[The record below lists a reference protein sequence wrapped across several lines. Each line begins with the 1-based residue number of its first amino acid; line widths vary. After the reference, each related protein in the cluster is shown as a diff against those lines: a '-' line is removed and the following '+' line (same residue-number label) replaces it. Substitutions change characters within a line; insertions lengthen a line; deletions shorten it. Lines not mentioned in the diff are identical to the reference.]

1 MCPRFVT
8 TLEYFLIS
16 PSMSIRDA
24 IASIDKNSEGIAL
37 VTDDGNRLI
46 RTVTDGDIRRAML
59 AKLALDDTIGTLLR
73 SQITPVDSKP
83 ITAPFDT
90 SDASILRLMNEL
102 KIRHVPLVDEHNRV
116 VDIAL
121 LRHLVRDYEP
131 GLEAIVMAGGFGT
144 RLHPL
149 TEETPKPMLPVG
161 GRPLM
166 EYTIKQLRNVGIKK
180 VNIATHF
187 RPDKIID
194 HFGDGSDIGVD
205 LNYVN
210 EMSPLG
216 TAGALGLVEEWRGT
230 LLMINGDILTNV
242 DFNAMHRFHQEH
254 QAILTVAVRQYDL
267 QIPYGVIE
275 SNDSFVV
282 DITEKPEAKFLVN
295 AGIYL
300 IEPSART
307 HLPKEERFDM
317 TDLIKKLIADGQ
329 PVACFPIREYW
340 LDIGQ
345 HDDYIRAQEDA
356 KNGRV

>member
-1 MCPRFVT
+1 
-8 TLEYFLIS
+8 
-16 PSMSIRDA
+16 
-24 IASIDKNSEGIAL
+24 
-37 VTDDGNRLI
+37 
-46 RTVTDGDIRRAML
+46 
-59 AKLALDDTIGTLLR
+59 
-73 SQITPVDSKP
+73 
-83 ITAPFDT
+83 
-90 SDASILRLMNEL
+90 
-102 KIRHVPLVDEHNRV
+102 
-116 VDIAL
+116 
-121 LRHLVRDYEP
+121 
-131 GLEAIVMAGGFGT
+131 MAGGFGT

-166 EYTIKQLRNVGIKK
+166 EYTIKQLRKVGIKK

-329 PVACFPIREYW
+329 PVACFP
-340 LDIGQ
+340 
-345 HDDYIRAQEDA
+345 
-356 KNGRV
+356 